1 MKYFIAFLVGAVSG
15 AVTTYLYFNNKT
27 EKIVDER
34 VNNEMENFF
43 KHQTETLSEDDVIE
57 LKEEDVVEE
66 PEYSEIPDTTEKTSI
81 VKMEEMIRTNY
92 RDNDGIEEDE
102 DDDDEYITD
111 EEMEELMLGAEKRM
125 ADNPQIVTEEE
136 SQSMYVGYDNEEYI
150 WYPKENFITDT
161 MDNRL
166 EEQDLLDILFKPID
180 WRKELKNKEK
190 IIIRV
195 PEEATNYTVW
205 NHDKS

>member
-102 DDDDEYITD
+102 DDFQPVPEVEGIDDDVEEEPLKSQKDIFDDLTGQKRLFD
-111 EEMEELMLGAEKRM
+111 EE
-125 ADNPQIVTEEE
+125 
-136 SQSMYVGYDNEEYI
+136 
-150 WYPKENFITDT
+150 
-161 MDNRL
+161 
-166 EEQDLLDILFKPID
+166 
-180 WRKELKNKEK
+180 
-190 IIIRV
+190 
-195 PEEATNYTVW
+195 
-205 NHDKS
+205 